1 MEVVNTEM
9 LCALLNCTCNDREP
23 PFHAESFPTAAQLTV
38 TENKLNPLTS
48 ERPHVDALTYR
59 QWRFWLMNGTPLPK
73 KYQKKLIVS

>member
-59 QWRFWLMNGTPLPK
+59 QWRFSLMNDTPIAK
-73 KYQKKLIVS
+73 IK